1 MTKNPGNQLS
11 TYKFISD
18 DSDIRLDVFLSEVYK
33 DASRTYIQKLIK
45 DGYISVNDKEITKSS
60 YQIKE
65 DDEITLNVPDP
76 IPLEIL
82 PEDIPLDIIYEDDD
96 ILIVNKPKGVVVHPA
111 PGHTSGTLVNALLY
125 HCKDCLSGING
136 IMRPGIV
143 HRIDKD
149 TSGSL
154 IICKN
159 DYAHRFIADQL
170 KDHSITRI
178 YVGIVNGHLKDS
190 TGTVDVFIDRDK
202 KDRKK
207 MAVCDKLHGKHAI
220 THYRVLECFDGYDY
234 AEFKLETGRTHQIRV
249 AMKHLNHPLVGDYVY
264 GQEKNKFGIE
274 GQVLHAKTIGFIHPS
289 TKEYVEY
296 EAPINDEFS
305 NLLDILRK
313 IEE

>member
-45 DGYISVNDKEITKSS
+45 DGFISVNDKEITKSS

-65 DDEITLNVPDP
+65 DDEIILNVPDP

-82 PEDIPLDIIYEDDD
+82 PQDIPLDIIFEDDD
-96 ILIVNKPKGVVVHPA
+96 ILIVNKPKGMVVHPA
-111 PGHTSGTLVNALLY
+111 PGHTSDTLVNALLY

-170 KDHSITRI
+170 KEHSITRI
-178 YVGIVNGHLKDS
+178 YHGIVNGHLKDS
-190 TGTVDVFIDRDK
+190 EGTVDVFMDRDK
-202 KDRKK
+202 NDRKK
-207 MAVCDKLHGKHAI
+207 MSVCDKLHGKHAI
-220 THYRVLECFDGYDY
+220 THYRVLEYLGKYTFIE
-234 AEFKLETGRTHQIRV
+234 ATLETGRTHQIRV
-249 AMKHLNHPLVGDYVY
+249 HMASIGNPLLGDEVY
-264 GQEKNKFGIE
+264 GSKKQPFNTE
-274 GQVLHAKTIGFIHPS
+274 GQVLHAGVLGFVHPV
-289 TKEYVEY
+289 TGEYMEFKAPLPEY
-296 EAPINDEFS
+296 FEKV
-305 NLLDILRK
+305 LRL
-313 IEE
+313 IRSRM

>member
-18 DSDIRLDVFLSEVYK
+18 DSDIRVDLFLSEVYK

-45 DGYISVNDKEITKSS
+45 DGYVSVNDKEITKSS
-60 YQIKE
+60 YKLNE

-96 ILIVNKPKGVVVHPA
+96 ILIVNKPKGMVVHPA
-111 PGHTSGTLVNALLY
+111 PGHTEGTLVNALLY

-159 DYAHRFIADQL
+159 DIAHRAVAEQL
-170 KDHSITRI
+170 KEHSINRI
-178 YVGIVNGHLKDS
+178 YVGIINGRLKEDS
-190 TGTVDVFIDRDK
+190 GTVDIYIDRDK
-202 KDRKK
+202 NDRKK
-207 MAVCDKLHGKHAI
+207 MGVSDSMHGKRAI
-220 THYRVLECFDGYDY
+220 THYKTLEYFDNYSLV
-234 AEFKLETGRTHQIRV
+234 EFKLETGRTHQIRLS
-249 AMKHLNHPLVGDYVY
+249 MGMLNHPLLGDYVY
-264 GQEKNKFGIE
+264 GEKGNKFKIE
-274 GQVLHAKTIGFIHPS
+274 GQVLHAKTIGFIHPT
-289 TKEYVEY
+289 TKEYVEF
-296 EAPINDEFS
+296 EASLNPEFEK
-305 NLLDILRK
+305 LLSKLR
-313 IEE
+313 